1 MNRRPGE
8 WLKWVKMHA
17 VDGVPMA
24 KLAAKHRFDVSKLKY
39 KVKVYQKS
47 LCRRARKTRLYERG
61 KTQGHLDRVRGEKS
75 GRRVAWESAV
85 PNADRVND
93 WVKLYKEKGES
104 DSDPT
109 PLAFLEVKAF
119 PFGAVLLLY
128 KAKRQ
133 KRLICGVFFIPFVL
147 RRIFSIGIPSKSPR
161 RF

>member
-1 MNRRPGE
+1 M
-8 WLKWVKMHA
+8 L
-17 VDGVPMA
+17 
-24 KLAAKHRFDVSKLKY
+24 
-39 KVKVYQKS
+39 
-47 LCRRARKTRLYERG
+47 
-61 KTQGHLDRVRGEKS
+61 RGEKS
-75 GRRVAWESAV
+75 GHQVALESAV

-119 PFGAVLLLY
+119 PSEAVLLLY

-147 RRIFSIGIPSKSPR
+147 R
-161 RF
+161 